1 MPFSRTSRGIDWK
14 HDHPSRSA
22 AEVETAVEEVLR
34 CVRADDPASANKAV
48 DDWSPEDLADLIV
61 HMPLDHARTFLDWL
75 PKQKASRVLA
85 DMHRDNRAALSRRE
99 SEGHLS
105 ELLEEMPPDVALDTF
120 RSLPKR
126 MKGRMASLLTDFEAL
141 QDAGKYPEGTVG
153 YIMDRRIV
161 AVPMSSTATVAV
173 ETIKAAFES
182 KGTVGT
188 IYVLDADKTPIGVF
202 RPRDLLAVPPDT
214 PIRDFMQK
222 EFPVVRAEARH
233 DDAAHTVEGA
243 GYMSLPVV
251 DSEGRLIGQIT
262 PKLRERIIAEERRKG
277 MLRMSQVSTDSRATD
292 GFLRIVRARLPWL
305 LAGLIGATIAAFII
319 GSFEEELE
327 KAAILAAFIPVV
339 MSMAGN
345 SGLQAS
351 GVSVQVLASGSMWP
365 GDRLTSRLLRELAG
379 ALSNGA
385 IAGIILATI
394 VMLMSGIFEID
405 NAPRLALAT
414 SFSLMSVTTIA
425 ALVGS
430 SVPFALNRFGI
441 DPAAATGVFI
451 TTSNDV
457 LGVLVY
463 FTMADVFYF

>member
-1 MPFSRTSRGIDWK
+1 M
-14 HDHPSRSA
+14 H
-22 AEVETAVEEVLR
+22 
-34 CVRADDPASANKAV
+34 VRASANKAV

-126 MKGRMASLLTDFEAL
+126 MKGRMASLLTDFETL
-141 QDAGKYPEGTVG
+141 QDARKYPEGTVG
-153 YIMDRRIV
+153 HIMDRRIV
-161 AVPMSSTATVAV
+161 AVPLSSIASEAV
-173 ETIKAAFES
+173 EAIKAAFES

-188 IYVLDADKTPIGVF
+188 IYVLDADKIPVGVF

-262 PKLRERIIAEERRKG
+262 PKLRERIIAEERRKAPG
-277 MLRMSQVSTDSRATD
+277 RSDRRHYR
-292 GFLRIVRARLPWL
+292 RIHHRLVRGRARKSRYPGRLYPCCHVDGREFRV
-305 LAGLIGATIAAFII
+305 AGLGCF
-319 GSFEEELE
+319 GPGPRLG
-327 KAAILAAFIPVV
+327 LHV
-339 MSMAGN
+339 AGR
-345 SGLQAS
+345 SPH
-351 GVSVQVLASGSMWP
+351 VK
-365 GDRLTSRLLRELAG
+365 T
-379 ALSNGA
+379 
-385 IAGIILATI
+385 
-394 VMLMSGIFEID
+394 
-405 NAPRLALAT
+405 APRT
-414 SFSLMSVTTIA
+414 GRSPQQWSHRRDNPGHPFSLMSVTTIA

>member
-1 MPFSRTSRGIDWK
+1 
-14 HDHPSRSA
+14 
-22 AEVETAVEEVLR
+22 
-34 CVRADDPASANKAV
+34 
-48 DDWSPEDLADLIV
+48 
-61 HMPLDHARTFLDWL
+61 
-75 PKQKASRVLA
+75 
-85 DMHRDNRAALSRRE
+85 
-99 SEGHLS
+99 
-105 ELLEEMPPDVALDTF
+105 
-120 RSLPKR
+120 
-126 MKGRMASLLTDFEAL
+126 MAGLLTGFETL
-141 QDAGKYPEGTVG
+141 QDARKYPEGTVG
-153 YIMDRRIV
+153 YIMDRRVV
-161 AVPMSSTATVAV
+161 AVPLTSKASEAV
-173 ETIKAAFES
+173 EAIKAAFEFR
-182 KGTVGT
+182 GTVGT
-188 IYVLDADKTPIGVF
+188 IYVLDSDKTPIGVF
-202 RPRDLLAVPPDT
+202 RPRDLLAVPADT
-214 PIRDFMQK
+214 PIRDVMQT
-222 EFPVVRAEARH
+222 EFPIVRAEARQ

-277 MLRMSQVSTDSRATD
+277 MLRMSKVSTDSRATD
-292 GFLRIVRARLPWL
+292 GFLRIVRSRLPWL

-351 GVSVQVLASGSMWP
+351 GVSVQVIASGSMWP

-385 IAGIILATI
+385 IAGTILAI
-394 VMLMSGIFEID
+394 LVMLMSGIFDIE

-414 SFSLMSVTTIA
+414 SFSLMTVTTIA
-425 ALVGS
+425 ALVGA

>member
-1 MPFSRTSRGIDWK
+1 M
-14 HDHPSRSA
+14 
-22 AEVETAVEEVLR
+22 
-34 CVRADDPASANKAV
+34 RADDPASANKAV

-85 DMHRDNRAALSRRE
+85 DMHRDNRASLSRKE

-141 QDAGKYPEGTVG
+141 QDARKYPEGTVG

-161 AVPMSSTATVAV
+161 AVPMSSTASEAV
-173 ETIKAAFES
+173 EAIKAAFES

-214 PIRDFMQK
+214 PIRDFMQT
-222 EFPVVRAEARH
+222 EFPVVLAEAGH

-345 SGLQAS
+345 SG
-351 GVSVQVLASGSMWP
+351 
-365 GDRLTSRLLRELAG
+365 
-379 ALSNGA
+379 
-385 IAGIILATI
+385 
-394 VMLMSGIFEID
+394 
-405 NAPRLALAT
+405 
-414 SFSLMSVTTIA
+414 
-425 ALVGS
+425 
-430 SVPFALNRFGI
+430 
-441 DPAAATGVFI
+441 
-451 TTSNDV
+451 
-457 LGVLVY
+457 
-463 FTMADVFYF
+463 